1 LIIKLRPYKITPLI
15 PECSYRLK
23 VSEFEMMRVLA
34 FISAVMLCLLY
45 GLVFDFVANN
55 MIENIICES
64 MGTAFCFIPL
74 QLDHFLSVITL
85 MLILPVSSFL
95 LINWFI
101 NKPKLMKS
109 TSMVGLLFG
118 APY

>member
-1 LIIKLRPYKITPLI
+1 
-15 PECSYRLK
+15 
-23 VSEFEMMRVLA
+23 MMRVLA
-34 FISAVMLCLLY
+34 FICAVMLCLLY

-55 MIENIICES
+55 MIETLICEW
-64 MGTAFCFIPL
+64 MGTTSCVIPP
-74 QLDHFLSVITL
+74 QLDHLLSVITL
-85 MLILPVSSFL
+85 MLVLPVSSFL

-109 TSMVGLLFG
+109 TSMIGLLFG